1 MGILPKRF
9 SQTDRRSYPQPM
21 RKFWITAGVLIALA
35 VLAAILGSL
44 WIGSYVR
51 GSGFRDLVS
60 DATGAAF
67 HAEAGFDP
75 LRWTGSSVYSE
86 SLKLEGKSGTA
97 LNRIDARQLRA
108 EVNWRA
114 LLSGTWR
121 IEEISVSRLDGDWSP
136 AGARAQDPH
145 SAPVVKS
152 PAGIAAL
159 LPRRFELGILKIAS
173 ARLGLGNVRVSDS
186 ALTIKPDGAGWIF
199 QGSGGELQLPRP
211 PALAITN
218 FRVREQGGDY
228 FLLEAN
234 LRLGANGK
242 ISASGESSRGG
253 KLQVAWT
260 GVPAAELLPPDWR
273 DRLDGTL
280 SGRADIAFPRQA
292 NGEFLL
298 LDGRLENIPLQATV
312 AKFTGNPAF
321 RRMPLQEIRGEF
333 VWDGDLLHI
342 QKFSAESKG
351 LVRVE
356 GEATL
361 GPNGKLAGRF
371 QLGVTAQ
378 TLQWLPGS
386 RKRVFTDARNGYVWT
401 PLILGGTLESP
412 TEDLSS
418 RLAAAMGAEVIDTG
432 TNLIKTAPDAATKGV
447 NGILDVLRPLL
458 P

>member
-1 MGILPKRF
+1 
-9 SQTDRRSYPQPM
+9 M

-51 GSGFRDLVS
+51 GSAFRNMIS

-67 HAEAGFDP
+67 RAEAGFEP

-136 AGARAQDPH
+136 AGARAQDQH
-145 SAPVVKS
+145 SAPVVRS

-173 ARLGLGNVRVSDS
+173 ARLGLGTVRVLDS

-253 KLQVAWT
+253 KLQVAWN
-260 GVPAAELLPPDWR
+260 GVPAAELLPPEWR

-280 SGRADIAFPRQA
+280 SGRADVAFPRQA

-298 LDGRLENIPLQATV
+298 QDGRLENIPLQATV
-312 AKFTGNPAF
+312 ADFTGNPAF
-321 RRMPLQEIRGEF
+321 RRMPIQEIRGEF
-333 VWDGDLLHI
+333 VWEGDLLHI
-342 QKFSAESKG
+342 KKFSAESKG
-351 LVRVE
+351 LMRVE
-356 GEATL
+356 GELTI
-361 GPNGKLAGRF
+361 GPNRNLVGHL
-371 QLGVTAQ
+371 QIGVTPQ

-386 RKRVFTDARNGYVWT
+386 RERVFTISRDGYVWT
-401 PLILGGTLESP
+401 PVVLGGTLDCISEN
-412 TEDLSS
+412 LSE
-418 RLAAAMGAEVIDTG
+418 RLASAMGAAAFDAG
-432 TNLIKTAPDAATKGV
+432 ANLIKTAPDAATKGV